1 MIQNDK
7 AFFKIYEISLAVY
20 KLKFSRHFVKYS
32 QICIK
37 QLPMGNGRVT
47 AKYELWLFRLWVVS
61 PMSRGDSPS
70 SSMSV
75 HVRFKLRT
83 ITIIV

>member
-1 MIQNDK
+1 MLIHNDK
-7 AFFKIYEISLAVY
+7 TFFKICEISLAVY

-61 PMSRGDSPS
+61 PMGCFAY
-70 SSMSV
+70 V
-75 HVRFKLRT
+75 LR
-83 ITIIV
+83 